1 MKTFLIILIFT
12 SLYFA
17 QQKQEKEKFIN
28 KRFEIGIF
36 LATTTSGP
44 SQDIEDQMSLEGF
57 NVTSYG
63 WWFKTGPIT
72 HPFSKIGFGEIGF
85 PWMINLKYF
94 YKSSLGFGL
103 IYSNNPIG
111 ETLGYNGVDY
121 LFIQYYV
128 KSFAPLVWYKIE
140 SLSFGIGPVLHYVK
154 NFESSNYDSP
164 KNYENYKLGILAE
177 LSLVFPIGH
186 TFFYSG
192 FVQYRFVGNSKVG
205 PYTVGYGERLST
217 FREVNANFNHFLIG
231 LGVGFRIN

>member
-1 MKTFLIILIFT
+1 MKTFLIIMLCV
-12 SLYFA
+12 SAYFA
-17 QQKQEKEKFIN
+17 QQNQEKEKFLN

-44 SQDIEDQMSLEGF
+44 SHNIEEQMSLEGY
-57 NVTSYG
+57 NVTSHG
-63 WWFKTGPIT
+63 FWFNTGPIT
-72 HPFSKIGFGEIGF
+72 HPFSKTGFGQVGF

-94 YKSSLGFGL
+94 FKSSLAFGL
-103 IYSNNPIG
+103 MYSNNPIG
-111 ETLGYNGVDY
+111 ETLGYNGFDY
-121 LFIQYYV
+121 LFVQYYV
-128 KSFAPLVWYKIE
+128 KSFAPIVWYKIE

-154 NFESSNYDSP
+154 SFDSSNYDSP
-164 KNYENYKLGILAE
+164 KNYENYKLGFLAE

-205 PYTVGYGERLST
+205 PYVTGYGESLSI

-231 LGVGFRIN
+231 LGAGFRIH